1 MSDHMLWVW
10 LAVMAAAAF
19 VESATMT
26 LVSVWFAVGALCAA
40 IAAAAGVT
48 LTSQILLFLGVSI
61 AAFAVVRPLA
71 KKYVDPHIVPTNADR
86 LPGTAAKVTEDI
98 NNTLGTG
105 AAYADGKTWTAR
117 SQDGSIVP
125 AGETVEIVRL
135 EGIKLIVK
143 AKVPATAGMGKTNA
157 AR

>member
-1 MSDHMLWVW
+1 MLWIW

-19 VESATMT
+19 VESATMA

-40 IAAAAGVT
+40 IAAVAGVT
-48 LTSQILLFLGVSI
+48 LTAQILLFLGISI

-86 LPGTAAKVTEDI
+86 LPGTEAKVTEDI
-98 NNTLGTG
+98 NNEMGTG
-105 AAYADGKTWTAR
+105 TAYADGKAWTAR
-117 SQDGSIVP
+117 SDDGAVVS

-135 EGIKLIVK
+135 EGIKLIVRAK
-143 AKVPATAGMGKTNA
+143 APAAAGTGKINA